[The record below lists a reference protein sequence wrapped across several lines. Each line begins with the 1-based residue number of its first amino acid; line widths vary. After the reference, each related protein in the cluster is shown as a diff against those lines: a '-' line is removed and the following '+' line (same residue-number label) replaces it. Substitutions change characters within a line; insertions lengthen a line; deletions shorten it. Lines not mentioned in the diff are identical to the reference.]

1 MLVMVC
7 SKLRFSALQIP
18 SHDPPAG
25 SRADHP
31 RPGLQQGA
39 RTAAHT
45 QHHLRPCHRPADTH
59 RLGHQYPLPGGQTQ
73 IYGGYI
79 PSNNTGVYLSTL
91 QDPVYTTSSGEMS
104 EIGDPE
110 WLGEFSSAVMSLSHQ
125 QFSSQLDTQADT
137 GSVTM

>member
-1 MLVMVC
+1 MIRLLEAGLTTRAQDYSRVLAQQLTHSITSGHVIDQQTLTDWVTNTLYLADKLKYMVGI
-7 SKLRFSALQIP
+7 FSVKTQ
-18 SHDPPAG
+18 
-25 SRADHP
+25 
-31 RPGLQQGA
+31 GL
-39 RTAAHT
+39 TCLH
-45 QHHLRPCHRPADTH
+45 
-59 RLGHQYPLPGGQTQ
+59 
-73 IYGGYI
+73 
-79 PSNNTGVYLSTL
+79 L